1 MQLFQRI
8 MTGAAAFAAAIYIAG
23 FFLDDEVSLTRNILI
38 DAPREQVFDLV
49 ADFNNWNEWS
59 PWNAFDPHA
68 IYDVTGKDRGQRMVW
83 ESDHPAIGEGAQTV
97 VFYEPPRMIETR
109 LDLGGWGDGYGAFVL
124 IEDKEKG
131 GTQIYWQY
139 NGEMRRGKPFLLKP
153 IHTYYGL
160 FMDEML
166 APTYERG
173 LAQLKQLAET
183 SGSDA
188 AMADAAAEVQV
199 SPQ

>member
-1 MQLFQRI
+1 MKLLQKI
-8 MTGAAAFAAAIYIAG
+8 MTGFAAFMVIIYIAG

-38 DAPREQVFDLV
+38 EAPREQVFELV
-49 ADFNNWNEWS
+49 ADFNNWNAWS
-59 PWNAFDPHA
+59 PWNAFDPDA
-68 IYDVTGKDRGQRMVW
+68 IYDVTGMDRGQRMVW
-83 ESDHPAIGEGAQTV
+83 ASDHPAIGEGAQTV

-124 IEDKEKG
+124 IENEK
-131 GTQIYWQY
+131 TDSTRIYWQY

-153 IHTYYGL
+153 VHTYYGL

-173 LAQLKQLAET
+173 LQQLKELAERQDL
-183 SGSDA
+183 SA
-188 AMADAAAEVQV
+188 AMADAELEEALP
-199 SPQ
+199 PQ